1 MHEFPHLYSSAR
13 RRHPLAAWVLA
24 GAALLACDGR
34 GDRSAVTATKSGGPG
49 QILYL
54 TYCESCHG
62 VGGAGNGPAAASL
75 RTPPADLTR
84 LFERYGTPLDRE
96 RLADYIDGRRLMTF
110 HGARDMPIWGKEFFE
125 DAPADTPNL
134 EAVKR
139 RLFEVLVEH
148 LESLQ
153 AEQRT

>member
-1 MHEFPHLYSSAR
+1 MSR
-13 RRHPLAAWVLA
+13 PLAVALTC
-24 GAALLACDGR
+24 AALLACER
-34 GDRSAVTATKSGGPG
+34 GSDRTPVAAAAKPAGPG

-62 VGGAGNGPAAASL
+62 VDGSGNGPAAPSL

-96 RLADYIDGRRLMTF
+96 RLAEYVDGRQLMTV
-110 HGARDMPIWGKEFFE
+110 HRPQDMPIWGNEFFE
-125 DAPADTPNL
+125 DTPADTPNL
-134 EAVKR
+134 EAVRR
-139 RLFEVLVEH
+139 RLVEVLVEH

-153 AEQRT
+153 AERGA

>member
-1 MHEFPHLYSSAR
+1 MR
-13 RRHPLAAWVLA
+13 RRPLVACALA
-24 GAALLACDGR
+24 LAALLACDAG
-34 GDRSAVTATKSGGPG
+34 GDRSEVAATKRGGPG

-96 RLADYIDGRRLMTF
+96 GLAEYIDGRRLMTF
-110 HGARDMPIWGKEFFE
+110 HSARDMPIWGKEFFE

-134 EAVKR
+134 GAVKR
-139 RLFEVLVEH
+139 RLIEVLIEH